1 MKKTDMNQEDE
12 LRPEYD
18 LKSLPIRKFGPSR
31 AHLPPHGV
39 ILESDVAPFF
49 PDSASVNEAL
59 RFLVRATQDSSQHP
73 RPIATP

>member
-39 ILESDVAPFF
+39 ILESDVAPLL
-49 PDSASVNEAL
+49 S
-59 RFLVRATQDSSQHP
+59 
-73 RPIATP
+73 